1 MFLQRPVAPQ
11 YTPETIAA
19 IHTATA
25 GKEQIFWDTEQA
37 IIAAINSDTGLT
49 LIQKASEIARSMNR
63 FISNVQQLNNAI
75 TPYPVYGDMP
85 YPEMQQYPYSMN
97 GGTMYGA
104 NTMGGMMHGVNPIR
118 THNYSFTTP
127 ATETEVSK
135 EYTLIFPGDVF
146 NKYKGIDIF
155 SGGERLFGLTLA
167 TVVDGWYDEMNGIG
181 IGIVASEP
189 NTWLNEF
196 ASEIFNAIMGALGQ
210 SGETDKYSYTVR
222 KTLTPGMD
230 PNATS
235 DVLYID
241 LANNDDPL
249 EVESFSDL
257 LKGNIA
263 EAVPYELLFREVNG

>member
-1 MFLQRPVAPQ
+1 MFLQRPAAPQ

-19 IHTATA
+19 IQAAVA
-25 GKEQIFWDTEQA
+25 GKEQILWDTEQA
-37 IIAAINSDTGLT
+37 IIAAINADTGLT
-49 LIQKASEIARSMNR
+49 LLQKASEIARSMNR
-63 FISNVQQLNNAI
+63 FISSAQGMNTAANPFPI
-75 TPYPVYGDMP
+75 FGDMA
-85 YPEMQQYPYSMN
+85 YAQMQQFPYGMENVAMCGSN
-97 GGTMYGA
+97 G
-104 NTMGGMMHGVNPIR
+104 MGGMMHGVNPIR

-146 NKYKGIDIF
+146 NKYKGIDVF
-155 SGGERLFGLTLA
+155 SGGERLLGLTLA
-167 TVVDGWYDEMNGIG
+167 TVVDSRDEMNGIG
-181 IGIVASEP
+181 IGIIASEP

-196 ASEIFNAIMGALGQ
+196 ASEIFNAIMGALDQ
-210 SGETDKYSYTVR
+210 AGETDKYSYTIR
-222 KTLTPGMD
+222 KTLTSGMD

-249 EVESFSDL
+249 EVENFSDL